1 MASTYVNDLRLNEM
15 ATGDASGTWGTVTNT
30 NLELIAEAF
39 SFGTE
44 AITTNADTHTTTIA
58 DGSTDP
64 GRSMFLK
71 YTGTLDSACTITIGP
86 NTVSKLWFI
95 ENGTSGSQNIII
107 SQGTGANVTIPAGDT
122 KVVYSDGAGSG
133 AAVVDAFASISAVDL
148 KVQDDLTVT
157 DDATIGG
164 TLGVTGVLTANAGV
178 VVDNITIDG
187 TEIDL
192 SSGSLTLNVA
202 GNIILDAD
210 GGEIEF
216 KDGGTTFGNIAKSS
230 NDMRINQGIQDGDI
244 VFRGNDGGSII
255 TALTIDMSDAG
266 KATFNGT
273 VKVNG
278 AGNTLELNASSGVTY
293 QKFSENGTSRFFL
306 ATLNGA
312 DGLAFVDADGSAER
326 MRVDSGGHVL
336 VNTTSEYSGTP
347 SNLTVPLAID
357 IHSDDANL
365 KSLFFS
371 RNAAVGEI
379 GGIAAKI
386 TGFSTMGRIDF
397 AAENVS
403 GGTQASSIR
412 FKTTTGASESE
423 KMRILGNGQV
433 CFNSTEIATASPTC
447 GFNPNSNTGAEL
459 FYTRP
464 SSFTGT
470 GNSILNYHNGSY
482 IGGINTSTSA
492 TIFLTSSDYRLK
504 ENIKPLEN
512 GLDRVSNLKPV
523 QFDWKVDGKSSEGF
537 IAHEAQEIFPDAV
550 SGEKDDEKMQA
561 MDYGRITPLLVKAI
575 QEQQELI
582 ETQQTIINDLKSRV
596 ETLEG

>member
-575 QEQQELI
+575 QEQQEQI
-582 ETQQTIINDLKSRV
+582 EALQSEINTLK
-596 ETLEG
+596 GG